1 MIRKT
6 PLFWMEKTMKP
17 ASKPPLGNT
26 ERFSALKAQL
36 STRKTAE
43 KPSALSVAVGKK
55 KTTKAAPGRRGD

>member
-1 MIRKT
+1 
-6 PLFWMEKTMKP
+6 MKP